1 MKYENLFYA
10 LGAILVIAGA
20 VLKILHLPLG
30 NTILFFGFLA
40 TSLFQ
45 NWQVAKLKERIKEL
59 ESNS

>member
-1 MKYENLFYA
+1 MKYENLIYA

-20 VLKILHLPLG
+20 VMNILHLPFG
-30 NTILFFGFLA
+30 NSILFLGFLA

-45 NWQVAKLKERIKEL
+45 SWQVAKLKERIKEL

>member
-1 MKYENLFYA
+1 MKYENLIYA

-30 NTILFFGFLA
+30 NTILFSGFLA